1 MITQLG
7 QDFKGCNSGGKL
19 AAAGAAERWN
29 NKSFFFYPAEH
40 QRILNTSAG
49 VWPDYGLRPQA
60 ENSSLTN

>member
-7 QDFKGCNSGGKL
+7 RDFKECNSAGKS

-29 NKSFFFYPAEH
+29 NKSFFYPAEH
-40 QRILNTSAG
+40 QHILNTSAG

-60 ENSSLTN
+60 ENFSLTN